1 MIKIKIVALEG
12 RFVTSKMN
20 IICQKKAAVGTVA
33 AFFILL
39 AAPALDSAQDRLP
52 PEAQG
57 SGSLVG
63 FVYDEDMKAPVPN
76 AVVKIRN
83 LMHGFE
89 YKSGRTDKQ
98 GMYTIKK
105 IAAGTYVIGVTAKSK
120 DFNFPYAVALKDSEM
135 AKLSV
140 ALKPASAQPDETGG
154 NGKKPNFFKSPAGL
168 VALVVAA
175 GAIIYAIVDQPE
187 SSPVIR

>member
-1 MIKIKIVALEG
+1 MVQTNVKRPK
-12 RFVTSKMN
+12 T
-20 IICQKKAAVGTVA
+20 AAVGALA
-33 AFFILL
+33 AFLFFL
-39 AAPALDSAQDRLP
+39 AVPAVDSAQDRLP

-57 SGSLVG
+57 DGSLVG
-63 FVYDEDMKAPVPN
+63 FVYDEDMRSPVPN

-89 YKSGRTDKQ
+89 YESGRTDKE
-98 GMYTIKK
+98 GMYTIKEV
-105 IAAGTYVIGVTAKSK
+105 AAGKYVIGVTAKSK
-120 DFNFPYAVALKDSEM
+120 DFNFEYAVALKDGEM

-154 NGKKPNFFKSPAGL
+154 EEKRPNFFKSPAGI

-175 GAIIYAIVDQPE
+175 GAVIYALVDQPE